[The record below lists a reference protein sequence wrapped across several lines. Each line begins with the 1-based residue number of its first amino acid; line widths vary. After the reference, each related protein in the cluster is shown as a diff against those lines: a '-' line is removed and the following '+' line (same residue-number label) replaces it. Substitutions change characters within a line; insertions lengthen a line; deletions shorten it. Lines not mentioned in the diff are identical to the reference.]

1 MNRKQFAALA
11 VVVMVTAAPAA
22 AQVTSDAPAPGSS
35 SVIPEKI
42 APPLKEGRSVAPA
55 ANPDNGKAAADPD
68 TSGPAGLAVTAP
80 INPDGAPAPQ
90 QH

>member
-1 MNRKQFAALA
+1 MNRKQFAVLA

-22 AQVTSDAPAPGSS
+22 AQVTSSTPATGSS
-35 SVIPEKI
+35 GVIPEKI

-55 ANPDNGKAAADPD
+55 ANPDIGKAVADPD
-68 TSGPAGLAVTAP
+68 TNGPAGSTVTAP
-80 INPDGAPAPQ
+80 ITPDAAPAPQ